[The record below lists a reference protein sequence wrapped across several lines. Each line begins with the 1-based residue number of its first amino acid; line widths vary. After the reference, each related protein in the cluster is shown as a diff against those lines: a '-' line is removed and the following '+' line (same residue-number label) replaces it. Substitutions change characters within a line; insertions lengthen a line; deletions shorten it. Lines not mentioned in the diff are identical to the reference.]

1 MLTKH
6 EEIEKFILKGVTK
19 GNYKPD
25 EKVPSEN
32 QLAESFS
39 VSRMT
44 ARKALD
50 TLVTKGYLY
59 KIKGKGT
66 YVKDRENRDIIYLD
80 EMIGFTK
87 RVRRTG
93 KVPRTDV
100 KAFELIKPSED
111 IAARLG
117 ITTKDDV
124 YYIER
129 IRNIDNEPV
138 ILEVTYMP
146 AYISPDLTIDH
157 VQKSKYDYLRAK
169 GHRIEEMVKEYIP
182 VIPESK
188 VREDL
193 SLDKNMTVFKIELI
207 SILEDRSIFE
217 YTKLYYNQN
226 KYRFLQITKN
236 TGKSF

>member
-6 EEIEKFILKGVTK
+6 EEIEKFILNGVIK

-32 QLAESFS
+32 KLAESFS

-59 KIKGKGT
+59 KVKGKGT
-66 YVKDRENRDIIYLD
+66 YVKDRENRDIVYLD

-93 KVPRTDV
+93 KVPKTVV
-100 KAFELIKPSED
+100 KAFEKIKPGED

-117 ITTKDDV
+117 ITTKDEV

-129 IRNIDNEPV
+129 VRYINDEPV

-146 AYISPDLTIDH
+146 EYISPDLTIEH
-157 VQKSKYDYLRAK
+157 VQKSKYDYLREK

-217 YTKLYYNQN
+217 YTKLYYNQT